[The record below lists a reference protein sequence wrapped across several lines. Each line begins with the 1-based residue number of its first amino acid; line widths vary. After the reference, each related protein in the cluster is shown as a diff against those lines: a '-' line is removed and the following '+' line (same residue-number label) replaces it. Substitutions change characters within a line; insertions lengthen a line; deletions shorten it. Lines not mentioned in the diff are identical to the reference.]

1 MDNQPTARRPTLP
14 LEDERRIIRLAQ
26 KGDRDAWMELVNWH
40 QRTLYRLAY
49 ALTRTPEDAAQI
61 TREALLRG
69 WQSVQQ
75 VPEGQ
80 RVLPWL
86 IRMVRGLAIA
96 LGRRRA
102 GTPEAARILDEVVA
116 ASGHVTVEAAGLLE
130 AFVALETDD
139 QIALAGRLLEDMPYG
154 DIESAIQTP
163 PGSAMRRL
171 SMARIA
177 LDGGSQERGE
187 SVA

>member
-1 MDNQPTARRPTLP
+1 MDAQPARRPTLP
-14 LEDERRIIRLAQ
+14 LEDERRIVRLAQ

-49 ALTRTPEDAAQI
+49 ALTRTPDDAGQI

-69 WQSVQQ
+69 WASVQQ
-75 VPEGQ
+75 VAEGQ

-96 LGRRRA
+96 LARRRA
-102 GTPEAARILDEVVA
+102 GTPEAARILDDVVK
-116 ASGHVTVEAAGLLE
+116 ASGHVTIEAAALLE
-130 AFVALETDD
+130 TFVTLETDD
-139 QIALAGRLLEDMPYG
+139 QIAIACRLLEEMPYI
-154 DIESAIQTP
+154 DIEAAIQTP

-171 SMARIA
+171 SLARIA
-177 LDGGSQERGE
+177 LEGGAPQNGE